1 VTTVLRPIDGR
12 NWREAI
18 KLDVAPD
25 QRVFVAS
32 NVYSIAESKFEPEAV
47 PMGIYAGDTM
57 VGFLMFGVSGDE
69 MWVWRL
75 MIDHRHQRRGYGRAA
90 MSALVDDLHAMGH
103 QEIFVSY
110 EPENAV
116 AAQLYASLGFED
128 TGRIEDGEI
137 VVRLVVDSQTGGG

>member
-1 VTTVLRPIDGR
+1 MAVVLRPIDGR

-18 KLDVAPD
+18 RLSVAPE

-57 VGFLMFGVSGDE
+57 VGFLMFGMSGDE

-75 MIDHRHQRRGYGRAA
+75 MVDHGHQRRGYGRAA
-90 MSALVDDLHAMGH
+90 MAALIDGLRAMGH
-103 QEIFVSY
+103 HEVFVSY
-110 EPENAV
+110 KPENDV

-128 TGRIEDGEI
+128 TGRVEDGEI
-137 VVRLVVDSQTGGG
+137 VVHLFIDSQSGRG